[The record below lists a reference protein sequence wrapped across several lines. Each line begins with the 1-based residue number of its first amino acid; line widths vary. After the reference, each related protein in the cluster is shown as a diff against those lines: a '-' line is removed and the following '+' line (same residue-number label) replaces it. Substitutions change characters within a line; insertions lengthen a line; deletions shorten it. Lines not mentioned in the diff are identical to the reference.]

1 MPKPPISPKAR
12 NAAAVVR
19 QQRYRAAKTIASFDV
34 ERVVVE
40 RLQELRGRTGQSN
53 AQLLTRALDLLE
65 AELAAPLAKPVRRRA
80 PPSASSAL
88 ATAVT
93 SVPQIKAK
101 HPSPVDGAKPSR
113 QGQLDL
119 LADLADPPAT
129 SRRKR

>member
-1 MPKPPISPKAR
+1 MPKPPPSPKAR
-12 NAAAVVR
+12 NAAVMR

-40 RLQELRGRTGQSN
+40 RLQALRGRTGQSN

-65 AELAAPLAKPVRRRA
+65 AELAAPPARPVRRRA
-80 PPSASSAL
+80 PPSASPAP
-88 ATAVT
+88 AAAVT
-93 SVPQIKAK
+93 RVPPSKAQ
-101 HPSPVDGAKPSR
+101 HASPVDDAKSSR

-129 SRRKR
+129 PRRKR